1 MGYIVKFAE
10 AGFVALCAMS
20 MNVTLAQTP
29 PNQAPPTQTPPP
41 ATTVTYKSLLDQG
54 FELKTTML
62 LSDAASTRL
71 VQIVQPETVIVTLQ
85 KGAVT
90 ATCWLTLGSWNLH
103 NISGV
108 ACNTLK

>member
-1 MGYIVKFAE
+1 MGYTVKFAG

-20 MNVTLAQTP
+20 MGVTFAQTP
-29 PNQAPPTQTPPP
+29 PTQAPPTQTPPP
-41 ATTVTYKSLLDQG
+41 ATTATYKSLLDQG
-54 FELKTTML
+54 FEFKHAML

-71 VQIVQPETVIVTLQ
+71 GQVIQPETVMVTLQ

-90 ATCWLTLGSWNLH
+90 ATCWVTLASWNLH